1 MNTEGKDW
9 NRHRPGECSATRG
22 LNVRCCSTLE
32 KCPTASSVPIPC
44 PVSSCLPDK
53 ATPLHPSSHQG
64 LPTVL
69 CLVAGPNT
77 YEDAAAYIQA
87 QFESKNRSPNKEI
100 YCHMT
105 CATDTNN
112 IQVVFDAVTDI
123 IIANNLRGCGLY

>member
-1 MNTEGKDW
+1 MVFNVSCDSALEEGP
-9 NRHRPGECSATRG
+9 RQPPGEG
-22 LNVRCCSTLE
+22 HGQ
-32 KCPTASSVPIPC
+32 
-44 PVSSCLPDK
+44 VSSPPSPKPALTR
-53 ATPLHPSSHQG
+53 ASLHP
-64 LPTVL
+64 LI
-69 CLVAGPNT
+69 CLFTGSNT